1 MSYQLIHTSAA
12 CLLDGHSAGYG
23 TVARSEQMPQALC
36 KKLGA
41 LSVFREPRGGAPAR
55 GPQFSYHIIDHG
67 GSSWHVLSC
76 VQPAGADYSGRA
88 CHIAHHLVLSQE
100 EVTEILTSDLRPTPA
115 GISLALLK
123 HGFWKSAWTG
133 PPAYITGEP
142 EPSPDDLPQ
151 AEAQPTW
158 KKLTGHKA
166 NARAFYTH
174 PYDRECLITVTPG
187 TPVQDVLRLF
197 HESDWLTHTR
207 GWGASFTTAADDADT
222 FTETLRMVSAP
233 TSPLV
238 QRAIR
243 TGHPVLHI
251 EQGLEIPLPPPE
263 PPGSMPVTPQPAV
276 SAHGMLRTVARSV
289 THYHYTE
296 EPDWLLYD
304 VRPPFRTK
312 PLVVAGSCSAL
323 VAALLTAAVFLYDP
337 AGSPTPESLANQ
349 TELEAETQPGV
360 LQLTSLL
367 AEPYNHDNA
376 QELLRRLATIQERT
390 PEDSLLMESASLIL
404 SSQQAGVQHAANV
417 KRLCECARLLGVK
430 DTELAVLY
438 MREATYGLS
447 MEDWQKQ
454 FSGQQL
460 SNWLALKTAEP
471 QLQDLM
477 KLADLQAY
485 APSALPAPDTTVL
498 ATADTSEQA
507 SPEDEETVAQTGR
520 VSLIPSTAVGG
531 EELPAALESAI
542 PQLPLSITTG
552 TYVVSS
558 FNEGGSLQPAKRL
571 DLSPDGYR
579 LYISPTDEAGVFSLT
594 PEHKEGK
601 SSQMPVVYFTVKGG
615 RLQSVRTNDSE
626 AVVSFPVP
634 ENEQFHTNVIL
645 VPSFGIPIPQGKG
658 ITLPPAA
665 EAGLAITPD
674 MLEIQFTAT
683 GNKQP
688 RLVLRKKKTFP
699 WELNRKE
706 IETIRFSLS
715 LPVLTGHNSVQEQH
729 SNQVGYLWKDA
740 EVTKETDSSTIFRC
754 EVENRPDIP
763 NCLEQSFERVA
774 NTPCCGEAPQRGQN
788 LTLANLYYIVCA
800 LANDK
805 LGRSERNALL
815 QQYFQLFAD
824 RKNNKI
830 LNQIFAQDTALQL
843 TFEEATKKSIKG
855 VKARRSVSKMLE
867 TRATRDRIRTLV
879 CEVLTRSLM
888 AAYTQEQ
895 QRIAEEKERKVIF
908 TLKHI
913 DIGNHV
919 ELIWQ
924 FFPEYSKTK

>member
-1 MSYQLIHTSAA
+1 MSFQLIHTSAA

-41 LSVFREPRGGAPAR
+41 LSVFREPRGGAPAS

-123 HGFWKSAWTG
+123 HGFWKSGWSG

-166 NARAFYTH
+166 NARAFYTP
-174 PYDRECLITVTPG
+174 PYDRECLITVAPG

-207 GWGASFTTAADDADT
+207 GWGASYTTAADDADT

-263 PPGSMPVTPQPAV
+263 PPGSMPVTPQ
-276 SAHGMLRTVARSV
+276 SATSAPGMLRTVARSV

-304 VRPPFRTK
+304 VRPPFRIK
-312 PLVVAGSCSAL
+312 PLVVAGSCCVL
-323 VAALLTAAVFLYDP
+323 VAALLTAAVFLYYP
-337 AGSPTPESLANQ
+337 AGTPSDETVASKV
-349 TELEAETQPGV
+349 ELETETQPGV
-360 LQLTSLL
+360 LELSALL

-404 SSQQAGVQHAANV
+404 AAQQGGAQHAANV

-447 MEDWQKQ
+447 IEDWQKQ
-454 FSGQQL
+454 FTGQQL
-460 SNWLALKTAEP
+460 SSWLALKTAEP
-471 QLQDLM
+471 QMQDIM
-477 KLADLQAY
+477 KLANLQAY
-485 APSALPAPDTTVL
+485 APSALPAPDTTIL
-498 ATADTSEQA
+498 ATADTSEPPI
-507 SPEDEETVAQTGR
+507 PEDDESALQTGR
-520 VSLIPSTAVGG
+520 VSLIPCTAVGG
-531 EELPAALESAI
+531 EELPTALESAI
-542 PQLPLSITTG
+542 PQLPMSITTG
-552 TYVVSS
+552 SYVVSS
-558 FNEGGSLQPAKRL
+558 FNEGGALQPAKRL

-579 LYISPTDEAGVFSLT
+579 LYISPTDEAGIFSLT

-601 SSQMPVVYFTVKGG
+601 ASHMPVVYFSVKGG

-658 ITLPPAA
+658 INLPPAA
-665 EAGLAITPD
+665 DAGLTITPD
-674 MLEIQFTAT
+674 MLEIQFSHP

-688 RLVLRKKKTFP
+688 QLVLRKKKAFP
-699 WELNRKE
+699 WALSRKE

-715 LPVLTGHNSVQEQH
+715 LPVLTGHNSVHETH
-729 SNQVGYLWKDA
+729 SSQVGYLWKDA
-740 EVTKETDSSTIFRC
+740 EVTKENDSSTIFRC
-754 EVENRPDIP
+754 EVENRPNLP

-805 LGRSERNALL
+805 LSRSERSALQ
-815 QQYFQLFAD
+815 QQYFQLFSD
-824 RKNNKI
+824 RKNNKV

-843 TFEEATKKSIKG
+843 TFEEATQKNIKG

-895 QRIAEEKERKVIF
+895 QRIAREKERKVIF

-924 FFPEYSKTK
+924 FYPEYSKTK